1 MEKNITKDFISFNL
15 WDNRIS
21 SYNVTFFCDDLIEK
35 YGQGTIMIETETG
48 AISWRNI
55 DYQSSGFELIR
66 IDHQYRHEGY
76 AETAKFFLRTDP
88 QKIRKHLYIPH
99 DFCEG
104 FCWEMDMDDIRRLHY
119 PNYQL
124 SQDLMKDYKAVPTEQ
139 FGQSYILSF
148 SVCGEFELSAYF
160 IPKPSFF
167 GLFNKR
173 PILIFERSFC
183 CK

>member
-35 YGQGTIMIETETG
+35 YGQGTIMIETETK

-66 IDHQYRHEGY
+66 IDHQYSPEGY

-88 QKIRKHLYIPH
+88 QKIRKHLYIPR
-99 DFCEG
+99 ELGQG
-104 FCWEMDMDDIRRLHY
+104 FCWEMDMDDVRQLHY

-148 SVCGEFELSAYF
+148 SVCGEFGLSASF
-160 IPKPSFF
+160 IPKPSFL
-167 GLFNKR
+167 GLSKR